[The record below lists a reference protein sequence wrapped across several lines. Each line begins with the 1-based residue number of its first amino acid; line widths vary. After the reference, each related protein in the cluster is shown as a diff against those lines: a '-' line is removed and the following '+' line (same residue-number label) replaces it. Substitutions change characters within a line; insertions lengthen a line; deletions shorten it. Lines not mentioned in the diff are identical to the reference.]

1 MREVLSAAAAVAAL
15 AIAAPSF
22 AQQSTTT
29 DAATPPTSGS
39 TGAGADASTDV
50 GVGAGVGAGA
60 STDAGASTST
70 GPSTGAAPSAGQ
82 AGADA
87 SVTTGM
93 TVKDKTGATIG
104 QVSDVKTEGG
114 KTMATIKMG
123 AETFAVDAANLGV
136 AGGSAMI
143 NASQAEI
150 QQMLKK

>member
-39 TGAGADASTDV
+39 TGAGADAATD
-50 GVGAGVGAGA
+50 VGAGVGAGA
-60 STDAGASTST
+60 STDGGASTST

>member
-39 TGAGADASTDV
+39 TGAGADASTD
-50 GVGAGVGAGA
+50 VGAGVGAGA

-104 QVSDVKTEGG
+104 QVSDVNTEGG

>member
-39 TGAGADASTDV
+39 TGAGADASTD
-50 GVGAGVGAGA
+50 VGAGVGAGA

-123 AETFAVDAANLGV
+123 AESFAVDAANLGV